1 MPKRLRRRATAVVSR
16 DGRVLLVRH
25 RWQRRFSLPGG
36 GVRFGESVE
45 DAAARELLIELRLT
59 VEKVTRRPDCDC
71 DGSANRHHVC
81 LVEASGEPVR
91 RRIEVAE
98 FRWWDGREPVRV
110 FPHVRAVMG
119 RISEA

>member
-1 MPKRLRRRATAVVSR
+1 MQRRLRRRATAVVSR

-25 RWQRRFSLPGG
+25 RWQRHFSLPGG
-36 GVRFGESVE
+36 GVRVGESVE
-45 DAAARELLIELRLT
+45 DAAARELRVELRLT
-59 VEKVTRRPDCDC
+59 VDKVTRRPDCDC

-98 FRWWDGREPVRV
+98 VRWWDGKEPLLI
-110 FPHVRAVMG
+110 FPHVQAVMG
-119 RISEA
+119 RVFET